1 MNATAE
7 RSWWQRNLKWVIAA
21 GILLGVVFLGLFVA
35 AVLMLA
41 TTAMRSNDV
50 HRTAMERVNTHP
62 EAVALLGD
70 PVEPGWL
77 SSGSIE
83 VNPRSGK
90 ADLSIPVSGPR
101 GRGNISVVAHKRGGT
116 WFFDELE
123 LRPEGREP
131 IELRTAEQIAAAA
144 AAR

>member
-7 RSWWQRNLKWVIAA
+7 RSWWQRNLKWVITAGVLLCLLFFGLFIAA
-21 GILLGVVFLGLFVA
+21 ILL
-35 AVLMLA
+35 LA

-50 HRTAMERVNTHP
+50 HRTAMAQVSAHP
-62 EAVALLGD
+62 DAVALLGV
-70 PVEPGWL
+70 PVEPGWF

-101 GRGNISVVAHKRGGT
+101 GRGDISVMAHKSGGT
-116 WFFDELE
+116 WCFRQLQLE
-123 LRPEGREP
+123 VEGHAP
-131 IELRTAEQIAAAA
+131 IELRTPEQIAAAKGA
-144 AAR
+144 Q